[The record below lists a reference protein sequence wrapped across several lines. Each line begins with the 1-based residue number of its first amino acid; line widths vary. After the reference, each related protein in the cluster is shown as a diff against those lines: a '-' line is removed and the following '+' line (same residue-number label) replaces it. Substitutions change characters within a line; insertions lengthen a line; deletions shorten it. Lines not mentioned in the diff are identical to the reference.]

1 MNACRLAVVLVLA
14 LPACSLSR
22 GTDGLASAE
31 SGRRR
36 ALEYGVRALEEGDYR
51 AALERIAPIA
61 AICPTD
67 ELGRSA
73 MLLLAT
79 AELDPRNPNGRPD
92 VAAELTAFQL
102 ARRAEGQWEG
112 AAAAHLYT
120 LALDYGAEA
129 LTAHEIPGPGI
140 IWDRYLTEPAV
151 AEAPIGADATDGTPT
166 EADVTEAQRAAR
178 ATRAVNDAADGG
190 PRCDVADADADVV
203 LPELTGQPMA
213 LRTAAPPPVQ
223 PGAAPAPAAGNS
235 AELQAEVDRLRAEL
249 ARKEQELDRI
259 RRTLRP

>member
-36 ALEYGVRALEEGDYR
+36 ALEYGVLALEAGDYR
-51 AALERIAPIA
+51 AAMERIAPVA

-79 AELDPRNPNGRPD
+79 AELDPRNPGRRPD
-92 VAAELTAFQL
+92 AAAELAAFQL
-102 ARRAEGQWEG
+102 ARRSEGQWEG
-112 AAAAHLYT
+112 AAAARLYAI
-120 LALDYGAEA
+120 ALDYGAEP
-129 LTAHEIPGPGI
+129 LTAAEIPGPVV
-140 IWDRYLTEPAV
+140 IWDRYLTDPGV
-151 AEAPIGADATDGTPT
+151 AEAPIGADASDGTPT
-166 EADVTEAQRAAR
+166 DEDVDQAQRADR
-178 ATRAVNDAADGG
+178 ATNAVSHAADGG
-190 PRCDVADADADVV
+190 PRCEVVQADPEVV
-203 LPELTGQPMA
+203 LPELTEAPMA
-213 LRTAAPPPVQ
+213 LRS
-223 PGAAPAPAAGNS
+223 APAPAQPAPSQSASGGNS